1 MNLTVNGNS
10 KSFPDISNVTDLLK
24 SLQLP
29 PESVVVELNKTII
42 QPDSYGSAKLAES
55 DKVEI
60 IRFVGGG

>member
-10 KSFPDISNVTDLLK
+10 KSFPDISTVRDLLK
-24 SLQLP
+24 NLQLP

-42 QPDSYGSAKLAES
+42 QPDSYGSTKLAKS
-55 DKVEI
+55 DMVEI